1 MNQITFFRKNGY
13 FKTPRVIQIELTT
26 KCPLSCPQCYKD
38 NAGSEDI
45 DFDLLKS
52 ILYRQKEAG
61 LKSIMLNGGEPLLY
75 PHFFDLLEIIEELD
89 IRANCFSSGVS
100 INYAT
105 ALKLKKYKNLFLNIS
120 LNGSSSYVN
129 SLSRDG
135 YFQAMNA
142 IKTLK
147 DTNVQFGIN
156 WVARKDNVYDFQNI
170 IKIAE
175 KYNASNILIVGN
187 KYTSLGVMDSPL
199 GYNELIY
206 LNDIISDYK
215 KTDGKVQLLI
225 QQCFIELRKLQF
237 ENEFSINTGC
247 PAGRI
252 FCAVDHNGMFMPCT
266 HIAKYE
272 RYDSIN
278 EYWEKSKQLNIIR
291 NMTKSSIYPICAQKI
306 E

>member
-38 NAGSEDI
+38 NAGAEDI

-89 IRANCFSSGVS
+89 IRANCFSSGIS

-120 LNGSSSYVN
+120 LNGSSGYVN

-135 YFQAMNA
+135 YFQAMDA

-156 WVARKDNVYDFQNI
+156 WVARKDNVYDFKNI

-252 FCAVDHNGMFMPCT
+252 FCAVDHKGMFMPCT

-272 RYDSIN
+272 WYDSIN
-278 EYWEKSKQLNIIR
+278 EYWEKSQQLNIIR